1 MDIVLIISILVMSVV
16 IHEVSHGYVA
26 GLLGDPTA
34 KLAGRLSLNPIKH
47 IDPVGSILVP
57 LILVILPTNFIL
69 GWARPVP
76 YNPYNLKWGKYGPA
90 IVAAAGPAANLLIA
104 FLFGLVFRFNI
115 FASLLSESAI
125 EAASLVIFINII
137 IGLFNLMPFPPLD
150 GSKIL
155 FAVLPYRFRGIEI
168 FMTRYQ
174 LFLLLF
180 FILFAGSIFIPLV
193 SLLAYLATGV
203 PIF

>member
-1 MDIVLIISILVMSVV
+1 MEIVLIVAILVMSVV

-57 LILVILPTNFIL
+57 LVLAILPTNFIL

-90 IVAAAGPAANLLIA
+90 VVAFAGPASNLLIA
-104 FLFGLVFRFNI
+104 FLFGLAFRLNI
-115 FASLLSESAI
+115 FSGSLPQAAEGAI
-125 EAASLVIFINII
+125 LLVVFINTV

-155 FAVLPYRFRGIEI
+155 FAVLPYRFRQIEV
-168 FMTRYQ
+168 FMIRYQ

-180 FILFAGSIFIPLV
+180 FILFAGAVFIPV
-193 SLLAYLATGV
+193 VGWLAYLFTGV
-203 PIF
+203 PTF